1 MNLVSQKKILKKIY
15 ENFHRQSVNDIH
27 VNFVRKMNSDT
38 DKIIIEIM
46 SVIVFCLVYL
56 FRIEI
61 HPLMDILLMELLIK

>member
-1 MNLVSQKKILKKIY
+1 
-15 ENFHRQSVNDIH
+15 
-27 VNFVRKMNSDT
+27 MNSDT

-61 HPLMDILLMELLIK
+61 HPLIDILLMEGVIK